1 MSSTSAT
8 TAAFEE
14 RIAALAVAW
23 EQKDIVVAALAKD
36 RDAARDARGLRELVC
51 DLVLSA
57 AAPQRELLTALHS
70 FGHFLGEKG
79 ATPSYV
85 SLTMDSARA
94 VLGTDAERLGPSERA
109 SVAEGYFAAVR
120 ETIAHESLREWLP
133 PTGIVRLS
141 TDAFAVAAHL
151 PSHEPEDVS
160 EWVTRVA
167 RHLKERGAKT
177 AHIDGDAHVLGELKD
192 TLLLAGID
200 VATPPTNE
208 GGGGGQGGQTPERK
222 KGLLSKILG

>member
-1 MSSTSAT
+1 M
-8 TAAFEE
+8 
-14 RIAALAVAW
+14 AVAW
-23 EQKDIVVAALAKD
+23 EQKDIAVAVLAKD
-36 RDAARDARGLRELVC
+36 REAAHDARGLRELIC

-85 SLTMDSARA
+85 SLTMDSARS
-94 VLGTDAERLGPSERA
+94 VLAADAERLGPSERA
-109 SVAEGYFAAVR
+109 AVAEGYFAAVR
-120 ETIAHESLREWLP
+120 ATIAHESLREWLP
-133 PTGIVRLS
+133 PTGIVRLAA
-141 TDAFAVAAHL
+141 DAFAVAAHL

-177 AHIDGDAHVLGELKD
+177 AHIDGDAHVLGELRD

-200 VATPPTNE
+200 VATPTAREGGE
-208 GGGGGQGGQTPERK
+208 GGGGQPPERK